1 MLCNNYAVQSFHG
14 NDKTVPNSAEKRA
27 TFQVITHIQVNKYI
41 CETILEMIE
50 SLHLILKNV
59 TVQNL

>member
-14 NDKTVPNSAEKRA
+14 NDKTVMNSTEKRA

-41 CETILEMIE
+41 CKTILEMIE
-50 SLHLILKNV
+50 SLHLV
-59 TVQNL
+59 F

>member
-50 SLHLILKNV
+50 SLHLLF
-59 TVQNL
+59 